1 MKYKIIKT
9 QEYSKKLNPE
19 TKLYELEI
27 TDLYGAKRKGTILGF
42 WHDVGEELCDSQGNL
57 FTCEEWCSSIDQCI
71 SYIKCYHH
79 EHYGKDEPLEIL
91 DYEEK

>member
-19 TKLYELEI
+19 TKLYELKI
-27 TDLYGAKRKGTILGF
+27 TYLYGARRKGTILGF
-42 WHDVGEELCDSQGNL
+42 WHDVGEELCDFEGGTFIS
-57 FTCEEWCSSIDQCI
+57 EEWCSSIDQCI
-71 SYIKCYHH
+71 SYIKCYHL
-79 EHYGKDEPLEIL
+79 EHYGEDEPLEIL